1 MSELDVPYFPEDF
14 VWGVS
19 SAAYQ
24 MEGAV
29 TQDGRGESTSSH
41 HSGAPASSPDL
52 SQ

>member
-1 MSELDVPYFPEDF
+1 MSELDMPYFPEDF

-24 MEGAV
+24 VEGAV
-29 TQDGRGESTSSH
+29 TQDGRGESIW
-41 HSGAPASSPDL
+41 GPLLRYL